1 MQKIYLVCAIALCMV
16 LTSCHTTQKFN
27 VEGTAGTEI
36 YTPGM
41 QRLGVIGTDGT
52 AKLIISS
59 DEYYTYLLAKK
70 PQSNLLVPFALDYE
84 KKSHTGARL
93 LESAGVMVTLYGAIV
108 GIVGVAL
115 SGNSGDNSGG
125 ALAAI
130 GLGAAVGGATAWGVT
145 HSRLKQKSYEY
156 QFAYLKNQHANTDLQ
171 FTQPV
176 FTESYKHVD
185 GQNQVAQTVTT
196 QTTQATPT
204 PATETSS
211 KSTKHLTQKSSK
223 TLRDYGQQTEGT
235 YTGTGSLT
243 KGSETIE
250 TYTGIVV
257 KIVRVSKD
265 VVSVNV
271 VESNGS
277 EFFENA
283 AKYNITKNQ
292 NGEFVLTNADI
303 SSATI
308 TIDQNG
314 NLKYTHPKV
323 NIDGDVYTLKISA
336 K

>member
-1 MQKIYLVCAIALCMV
+1 MMQKIYLVCAIALCMV
-16 LTSCHTTQKFN
+16 LTSCYTTQKFN
-27 VEGTAGTEI
+27 VEGMAGTEI
-36 YTPGM
+36 YTSGM

-52 AKLIISS
+52 VKIRISS
-59 DEYYTYLLAKK
+59 DEYHAYLLAKT
-70 PQSNLLVPFALDYE
+70 PRSNLLVPFALDYK

-93 LESAGVMVTLYGAIV
+93 IEGICFPLSIGGSVTAVI
-108 GIVGVAL
+108 
-115 SGNSGDNSGG
+115 G
-125 ALAAI
+125 ALVDE
-130 GLGAAVGGATAWGVT
+130 GEVAAVGGVAALLGAFVGLPAST
-145 HSRLKQKSYEY
+145 RLQQTSYKY
-156 QFAYLKNQHANTDLQ
+156 QFGYLPNQHANTDLQ

-176 FTESYKHVD
+176 FTESYKHVES
-185 GQNQVAQTVTT
+185 QNQVAQTATT
-196 QTTQATPT
+196 QTAQITPT
-204 PATETSS
+204 PATESSS

-243 KGSETIE
+243 KGGETIE
-250 TYTGIVV
+250 SYTGIVV

-283 AKYNITKNQ
+283 AKYNITKGK

-303 SSATI
+303 RSATI
-308 TIDQNG
+308 TIDKNG

-323 NIDGDVYTLKISA
+323 NIDGDVYSLNIKA
-336 K
+336 N